1 LLCASSSIIFARS
14 PTHLKALTEQFKLR
28 NGKSLT
34 NQIKQ
39 HFSGHLQEALL
50 FAVEG
55 GKRDGLGIWRDAKRL
70 HQAMKGAGTADL
82 LLLTRLVRAHWD
94 ANRFGQIKL
103 AFKQKYQTGEC
114 RLNT

>member
-1 LLCASSSIIFARS
+1 MQ
-14 PTHLKALTEQFKLR
+14 ALVPAFKQR

-39 HFSGHLQEALL
+39 HFAGHLQDALL

-70 HQAMKGAGTADL
+70 EAAMKGAGTADIL
-82 LLLTRLVRAHWD
+82 LIARLVRDHWD
-94 ANRFGQIKL
+94 RNRFEQIKL
-103 AFKQKYQTGEC
+103 AYQQKYKKGE
-114 RLNT
+114 